1 MGRQAESQKLFGKH
15 GFHVNKAF
23 LQCIKMN
30 PLLKKVSQHEGQQVE
45 PGEWFAKQLMKEW
58 QKVSRLGVNSPKKDD
73 PTFQP

>member
-1 MGRQAESQKLFGKH
+1 M
-15 GFHVNKAF
+15 NKAF

-58 QKVSRLGVNSPKKDD
+58 
-73 PTFQP
+73 